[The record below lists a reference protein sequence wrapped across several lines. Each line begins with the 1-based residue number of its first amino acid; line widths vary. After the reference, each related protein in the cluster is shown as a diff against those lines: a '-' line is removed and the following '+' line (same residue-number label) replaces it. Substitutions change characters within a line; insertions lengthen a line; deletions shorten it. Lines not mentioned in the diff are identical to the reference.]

1 MIFGDMPATKFQQ
14 ALYRKEDKKGKPVKH
29 GTQPVFR
36 VNWKR
41 LERNKYAASGRGD
54 LGGRKA

>member
-1 MIFGDMPATKFQQ
+1 MFEEKTKFQQ
-14 ALYRKEDKKGKPVKH
+14 ALYPKTDSKGKPVMH
-29 GTQPVFR
+29 GRMPVFR

-54 LGGRKA
+54 LGGRKV